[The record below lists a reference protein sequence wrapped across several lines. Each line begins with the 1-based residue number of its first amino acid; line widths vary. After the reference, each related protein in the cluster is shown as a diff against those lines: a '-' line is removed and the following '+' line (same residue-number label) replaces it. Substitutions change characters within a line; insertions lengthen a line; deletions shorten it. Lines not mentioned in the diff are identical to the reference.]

1 MNKILNKYVSYLN
14 ISFIAYKYIFK
25 LFIHVIQSVQK
36 IVYNTSGS
44 DSELKEKE
52 KKLYKYISPEISHF
66 RVITTFIFKKL

>member
-25 LFIHVIQSVQK
+25 LFIHVIQNVQK

-52 KKLYKYISPEISHF
+52 KKLYKYIGPEISRF